1 MVGVGSLPSGELTAS
16 GTGSSWV
23 LQWAGSP
30 EGQRRGRSVRWA
42 SRAPLLFSRSQTS
55 ITSAIVVQSLSDE
68 HHERHCCPGAQSCP
82 TLCDPMACSTTSAP
96 AEAFPES
103 QRKWKVK
110 VKSLSHVRLFAT
122 LWAVA
127 SQAPRSVAISF
138 SRGSS
143 WPRDRTQ
150 VSHVVGRYFTV
161 WATESQGSSLQTE
174 MSDTGAFLPG
184 ASRVTS
190 GRLRTLSIR
199 FLSCKN
205 GVITPSPPHQDVMRY
220 DLCHLGNP
228 KPSTQSVL
236 SQVPWAPSPL
246 GT

>member
-1 MVGVGSLPSGELTAS
+1 MVGVGSLPSDELTAS

-42 SRAPLLFSRSQTS
+42 SRAPLLFSRS
-55 ITSAIVVQSLSDE
+55 VVSDSLRPYGLQHYE
-68 HHERHCCPGAQSCP
+68 HPGRSFSRVPAKVKSESEVAQSCP
-82 TLCDPMACSTTSAP
+82 TLCDPVGCSLPGS
-96 AEAFPES
+96 
-103 QRKWKVK
+103 
-110 VKSLSHVRLFAT
+110 
-122 LWAVA
+122 
-127 SQAPRSVAISF
+127 RSVAISF

-150 VSHVVGRYFTV
+150 VSHIVGRYFTV

-190 GRLRTLSIR
+190 GRFRTLSIR

-205 GVITPSPPHQDVMRY
+205 GVITPSPPRQDVMRY
-220 DLCHLGNP
+220 DLCYLGNP
-228 KPSTQSVL
+228 KPCTQSVL

-246 GT
+246 GA